1 MAISHPVPKDE
12 STKQRMQLQR
22 RADTGPEMVVR
33 RIVYGLGHRY
43 RIGVAV
49 LPGSPDL
56 ANRARR
62 WAILVHG
69 CYWHHHQNCKYAT
82 LPKHNR
88 DWWSK
93 KFKENANRDSKK
105 IKALKA
111 LGFRVIVIWECET
124 RDSSRLRGRLDK
136 WLSPSS

>member
-1 MAISHPVPKDE
+1 
-12 STKQRMQLQR
+12 MQLQR
-22 RADTGPEMVVR
+22 RSGTGPEQAVR
-33 RIVYGLGHRY
+33 RIVHTLGHRY
-43 RIGVAV
+43 RIGVTA

-69 CYWHHHQNCKYAT
+69 CYWHHHPGCKRAG

-88 DWWSK
+88 DWWRR
-93 KFKENANRDSKK
+93 KFNENTRRDARK

-111 LGFRVIVIWECET
+111 LGFRVLVVWECET
-124 RDSSRLRGRLDK
+124 RDVGRLRVRLHK
-136 WLSPSS
+136 WLSRSNG